1 MSAPRISLEQW
12 RALVAVV
19 DAGGYAAAADALNKS
34 QSTVSY
40 AVRRIEEL
48 LGVALFTIEGRKAV
62 LTAPGRVL
70 YRRARSLVDEA
81 ARVEAAG
88 AGLAGG
94 WEAELRVAVEVLFP
108 TWLLLRVLNTFAEEH
123 PSMRIQLY
131 ESVLGGTEELL
142 EQRRVDLAVTGH
154 LPAGYAADPIL
165 RVRFR
170 AVAAPSHPLHR
181 LGREVTLADL
191 RAHRHIV
198 IRDTGV
204 RRTRAGAWDFSEA
217 RLTVTNKATSI
228 RALTMGMGF
237 AWVAEHIIREE
248 LDSGALKPLPMRH
261 AGERWGSLYLVQP
274 DPDAA
279 GPGARRLATL
289 IREGVAELERQ
300 DARAAD

>member
-1 MSAPRISLEQW
+1 MPRISLEQW

-19 DAGGYAAAADALNKS
+19 DAGGYAKAAEALNKS

-40 AVRRIEEL
+40 AVHQIEAL
-48 LGVALFTIEGRKAV
+48 LGVDLFTVEGRKAV
-62 LTAPGRVL
+62 LTDAGRVL
-70 YRRARSLVDEA
+70 YRRARTLVEEA
-81 ARVEAAG
+81 GRVEAAG

-108 TWLLLRVLNTFAEEH
+108 TWLLLRVLSTFAEEH
-123 PSMRIQLY
+123 PDMRIQLH

-142 EQRRVDLAVTGH
+142 EQRAVDLAVTGH

-165 RVRFR
+165 PVRFR
-170 AVAAPSHPLHR
+170 AVAAPSHPLHQ
-181 LGREVTLADL
+181 LGRSVTLDDL

-204 RRTRAGAWDFSEA
+204 RRTRPGAWDFSEA

-228 RALTMGMGF
+228 RALTLGMGF

-248 LDSGALKPLPMRH
+248 LDSGALKPLPLRH

-279 GPGARRLATL
+279 GPGAQRLAGL
-289 IREGVAELERQ
+289 IREAAAELERGGY
-300 DARAAD
+300 RPTT

>member
-1 MSAPRISLEQW
+1 MKTPRISLEQW

-19 DAGGYAAAADALNKS
+19 DTGGYATAAEAMNKS

-48 LGVALFTIEGRKAV
+48 LGVELFTIAGRKAV
-62 LTAPGRVL
+62 LTDAGRVL
-70 YRRARSLVDEA
+70 YRRARTLVDEA
-81 ARVEAAG
+81 SRVEAAG

-108 TWLLLRVLNTFAEEH
+108 TWLLLRVLDTFAREH
-123 PSMRIQLY
+123 PDMRIQLY

-142 EQRRVDLAVTGH
+142 ERQDVDLAVTGH

-170 AVAAPSHPLHR
+170 AVAAPSHPLHQ
-181 LGREVTLADL
+181 LGRDVTLADL
-191 RAHRHIV
+191 RGHRHVV
-198 IRDTGV
+198 IRDSGV
-204 RRTRAGAWDFSEA
+204 RRTRPGAWDFSEA

-228 RALTMGMGF
+228 RALTLGMGF

-248 LDSGALKPLPMRH
+248 LESGALKPLPLRH

-279 GPGARRLATL
+279 GPGAQRLARLLREAVTTL
-289 IREGVAELERQ
+289 EADDVAPER
-300 DARAAD
+300 